1 MRKILLIAASLL
13 MAIGMMAAGK
23 NDGSTKANAIDFKWT
38 SGHTHEAGATL
49 WYRVGLSE
57 LKKEQDPTLSLYL
70 TNLSKGVAK
79 VTLNLRAE
87 LMGEKADKQYSYEIL
102 SGEHKIWQ
110 VRELSVPVLGNA
122 TLKNLMDLGLEEVYI
137 VLSSTE
143 QIKMTANAVETE
155 EIIDDACT
163 KAVPLDLT
171 KGATVPAGE
180 KWFYV
185 NLMNVK
191 NSENQ
196 LNFVVKNNGA
206 GEANVSFDLSL
217 DCPATYMIEN
227 DWKVASGSEATTAL
241 GRVFLDFMK
250 HDFVYLRLTNDQPIA
265 LSVEEVK
272 APVVENFDEN
282 AMSFLKLDV
291 QNNLPA
297 GAHVFEARLEDLIAK
312 SGYVTEYTIVN
323 NNDAPANL
331 KLEMAFSLPVK
342 GVIEENYVIDA
353 NSTVVLPV
361 NDNLFKALD
370 SEMAYI
376 RYTTDQ
382 DLQLT
387 VSQRKNTP
395 CVNSVPFDWTTGVK
409 QEAGTTQWYE
419 MDITSLVNN
428 KQHLQFTLKNLSKEL
443 SLVNLELALDCD
455 GEIIPVSLPVP
466 ANLNI
471 SQVIDY
477 QILARS
483 PRNRVYVG
491 VTTTNAAIELATSVK
506 NYIADDQAPC
516 QAAEEVVLGQEYV
529 HKPGTKWYKLSLDLL
544 KSKVKNSS
552 VYFANKNNQRAH
564 ITFGLVTDCM
574 YATGTTITVPVPA
587 GLELGA
593 TMPNVVGN
601 LLESLEQFANAYNK
615 VDAKDLY
622 LEVTTD
628 LPIHFGLDVENAT
641 TNPCLRSDLIPF
653 DWDKG
658 AKVEAGKA
666 AWYDMDLTVI
676 KKTGKHVNLKFT
688 NPTDST
694 VWATAVVSLDC
705 PAKVTVPVV
714 VPVPAN
720 LSIEHVVD
728 YSLFAAVNVEHVYV
742 GVSADGP
749 LELAASTIDATAST
763 VDCSDVKMVAS
774 GDTTLQAAGTT
785 KLYQLPL
792 SLLDQEGRVAK
803 LTFANQSK
811 ETAVI
816 KAGFTVDCKYGI
828 STYGTIKVPQD
839 INMSLNIPRRVI
851 AEARRLLAADITDI
865 YLQVT
870 TSQPIA
876 FIVDMQATDTRACDD
891 AEIFDWQAWEKDGI
905 QLKKDDNLWYKVDL
919 RYPLEKMKNGED
931 LTLAITNNDTVDVQV
946 DMTLSPSCPMLV
958 SYNKLIT
965 IPAKKTVSRDL
976 TYDEVIALINRYD
989 KYIYDVETDQF
1000 FAKYQTY
1007 VIFNKLSDLL
1017 GRYAKY
1023 VPFGQ
1028 IEALLAKYGHLLS
1041 ITGLYDL
1048 LTNYETYLSVE
1059 ELKEH
1064 LAAHLEYV
1072 SYEDLLNAIDA
1083 YGKYIPSAK
1092 AQQLLED
1099 YSEYIPTLGAYVL
1112 PLIQRCEKYITN
1124 ENLKKAIEHLKGYI
1138 PFEELKE
1145 LFNKIEQYLPTDAG
1159 CFVRINVTG
1168 DLQINQPENKTY
1180 DEQEV
1185 VEGYYC
1191 DGDEYTHPKINE
1203 TDVMQGKT
1211 VELWRDTIPTADP
1224 LKDIVKVH
1232 VYKIYTDPTA
1242 ITTVEDFKK
1251 IYVDVDSLTPGV
1263 VPSFD
1268 KQTILDYYKNPG
1280 EGVAKVTDVEWT
1292 TEKVACGAG
1301 EWPVKFTLI
1310 TQCKDE
1316 DGVDC
1321 SVTLPV
1327 KKTRTRTFDK
1337 TICEGGEGYTWKDED
1352 GNQLGDANPYKVADT
1367 YYHRKKFEGSECLEL
1382 DYTLNL
1388 TVLKQPELTEELF
1401 KQLYS
1406 AVDSLIPGTT
1416 PTFDGEK
1423 PTFDKSVI
1431 LKQYEND
1438 DPKKIA
1444 KVTGVK
1450 LDTKKIECG
1459 AETHTF
1465 KVILETET
1473 DCGELPTEITLPV
1486 KHTRTRTFDKTICEG
1501 GEGYTWTDEDGNQLG
1516 DANPYKVADTYYHRK
1531 KFEGSECLELDYTLN
1546 LTVLKQPELTE
1557 ELFKQLYSAV
1567 DSLIPGTTPTFDG
1580 EKPTFDKSVI
1590 LKQYENDDPKKIAKV
1605 TGVKLDTKK
1614 IECGAETH
1622 TFKVILETE
1631 TDCGELPTEITLPVK
1646 RTRVRVFNKEI
1657 KEGGS
1662 YTWTEGNGQTYKTA
1676 VTGVKYEKEFEGSE
1690 CLQFDYTLNLKV
1702 SYGGI
1707 KEVTV
1712 VDTVC
1717 VGTEYQGRL
1726 SKKTINQYTEW
1737 KDSLRIEVAGV
1748 PVDSIYKYQIHTYVT
1763 GIPTLEADEVIA
1775 ICGNAMDVKAAEA
1788 TIQAYIDA
1796 EPYFAPVVSLVWEVL
1811 EGNEWKT
1818 MSTAALDGNVK
1829 TVTARFT
1836 LNTEC
1841 KSMTS
1846 NEVTVN
1852 VETPTPE
1859 NDYEMANIPAYN
1871 KYGGRLLTLDVKRIE
1886 NDLGWDI
1893 ATKEI
1898 TWYRVVDVID
1908 NYADETAVLNDEVVG
1923 HNYYLANAD
1932 GSPLPAGTYY
1942 ARVTH
1947 NRVTEADCDGI
1958 VQTVEVLVTAAQV
1971 GMKLAPTMAKPQELI
1986 RLLNLN
1992 PAEDATV
1999 RVYSTTG
2006 EVMDTFEVKNATE
2019 ASFHAAQTAGYY
2031 IVEVQTEAG
2040 KVSLRYIV
2048 K

>member
-282 AMSFLKLDV
+282 AMSSLKLDV

-376 RYTTDQ
+376 RYTTDK
-382 DLQLT
+382 DLTLS
-387 VSQRKNTP
+387 VGQRKNTP

-428 KQHLQFTLKNLSKEL
+428 KQHLQFTLKNISKEL

-516 QAAEEVVLGQEYV
+516 QAAEEVVLGEEYT
-529 HKPGTKWYKLSLDLL
+529 HAPGTKWYKLSLDLL

-601 LLESLEQFANAYNK
+601 LLEALEQFANAYNK

-641 TNPCLRSDLIPF
+641 TNPCLRSDLITF

-749 LELAASTIDATAST
+749 LELTASTIDATAST

-774 GDTTLQAAGTT
+774 GDTTLQAAGAT

-803 LTFANQSK
+803 LTFANQGK

-816 KAGFTVDCKYGI
+816 KAGFTVDCQYGI
-828 STYGTIKVPQD
+828 ATYATIKVPQD

-851 AEARRLLAADITDI
+851 TEARRLLAADITDI

-876 FIVDMQATDTRACDD
+876 FIVDMQATDTRACDA
-891 AEIFDWQAWEKDGI
+891 AELFDWQAWEKDGI
-905 QLKKDDNLWYKVDL
+905 QLQANKDLWYKVDL
-919 RYPLEKMKNGED
+919 RYPLEKLKNGEN
-931 LTLAITNNDTVDVQV
+931 LTLSIANNDTVDVKV
-946 DMTLSPSCPMLV
+946 DVSVSPSCPMLV

-965 IPAKKTVSRDL
+965 IPAKKSVSRDL

-989 KYIYDVETDQF
+989 KFIYDVESDQF

-1007 VIFNKLSDLL
+1007 VVFNKLSDLL

-1028 IEALLAKYGHLLS
+1028 IEALLAKYGEFLS
-1041 ITGLYDL
+1041 ITGIYEL

-1064 LAAHLEYV
+1064 LAAQLQYV

-1191 DGDEYTHPKINE
+1191 DGDEYTHPKTNE

-1211 VELWRDTIPTADP
+1211 VELWRDTVPTADP

-1242 ITTVEDFKK
+1242 ITTVKDFKK

-1268 KQTILDYYKNPG
+1268 TQTILGYYAKP
-1280 EGVAKVTDVEWT
+1280 EVTSKGVAKVVDVKWP
-1292 TEKVACGAG
+1292 TEKVDCGAK
-1301 EWPVKFTLI
+1301 EWTVNFTLV
-1310 TQCKDE
+1310 TQCEDE
-1316 DGVDC
+1316 DGVKC

-1327 KKTRTRTFDK
+1327 KQTRKRTFPAF
-1337 TICEGGEGYTWKDED
+1337 ICEGGEGYTWKDED
-1352 GNQLGDANPYKVADT
+1352 GNQLGDENPYKATGT
-1367 YYHRKKFEGSECLEL
+1367 YYHRVKFKDSECYEL

-1388 TVLKQPELTEELF
+1388 TVLKKPAELTQAIFES
-1401 KQLYS
+1401 LYS
-1406 AVDSLIPGTT
+1406 TVVKDSLIPGTT
-1416 PTFDGEK
+1416 PE
-1423 PTFDKSVI
+1423 FDKKAI
-1431 LKQYEND
+1431 LDYYAKPEVTGEGV
-1438 DPKKIA
+1438 A
-1444 KVTGVK
+1444 KVTDVEW
-1450 LDTKKIECG
+1450 DIQKIECG
-1459 AETHTF
+1459 DETHSF
-1465 KVILETET
+1465 KVILKTETEQCK
-1473 DCGELPTEITLPV
+1473 DLPVDIKLPV
-1486 KHTRTRTFDKTICEG
+1486 KHTRK
-1501 GEGYTWTDEDGNQLG
+1501 
-1516 DANPYKVADTYYHRK
+1516 
-1531 KFEGSECLELDYTLN
+1531 
-1546 LTVLKQPELTE
+1546 
-1557 ELFKQLYSAV
+1557 
-1567 DSLIPGTTPTFDG
+1567 
-1580 EKPTFDKSVI
+1580 
-1590 LKQYENDDPKKIAKV
+1590 
-1605 TGVKLDTKK
+1605 
-1614 IECGAETH
+1614 
-1622 TFKVILETE
+1622 
-1631 TDCGELPTEITLPVK
+1631 
-1646 RTRVRVFNKEI
+1646 RVFNKEI
-1657 KEGGS
+1657 KEGDS
-1662 YTWTEGNGQTYKTA
+1662 YIWTEGNGQTYKTA
-1676 VTGVKYEKEFEGSE
+1676 VTGVKYEKKFEGSE
-1690 CLQFDYTLNLKV
+1690 CLELDYTLNLKV

-1737 KDSLRIEVAGV
+1737 KDSLRVEVAGV

-1841 KSMTS
+1841 KSLTS
-1846 NEVTVN
+1846 NEVTVD

>member
-70 TNLSKGVAK
+70 TNLSKDVAK

-137 VLSSTE
+137 VLASTE

-241 GRVFLDFMK
+241 GRVFLDFMR

-282 AMSFLKLDV
+282 AMRFLELDA
-291 QNNLPA
+291 QHNLPA
-297 GAHVFEARLEDLIAK
+297 GAHVFEAYLEDLIAK

-376 RYTTDQ
+376 RYTTDK
-382 DLQLT
+382 DLTLS

-409 QEAGTTQWYE
+409 QEAGKTQWYE
-419 MDITSLVNN
+419 MDITSLIKN
-428 KQHLQFTLKNLSKEL
+428 KQHLRLTLKNHSSSV
-443 SLVNLELALDCD
+443 SLVNLEIAMDCD
-455 GEIIPVSLPVP
+455 GEIVPVSLPIP
-466 ANLNI
+466 GDLNI
-471 SQVIDY
+471 TQVIDY
-477 QILARS
+477 QILSRS

-491 VTTTNAAIELATSVK
+491 VTTTNAAIELAASVK

-516 QAAEEVVLGQEYV
+516 QAAEEVVLGEEYT
-529 HKPGTKWYKLSLDLL
+529 HAPGTKWYKLSLDLL

-564 ITFGLVTDCM
+564 VTFGLVTDCM
-574 YATGTTITVPVPA
+574 YSTGTTITVPVPA
-587 GLELGA
+587 GLEVGA

-601 LLESLEQFANAYNK
+601 LLEALEQFANAYNK
-615 VDAKDLY
+615 VDATDLF

-628 LPIHFGLDVENAT
+628 LPIQFGLDVENTT
-641 TNPCLRSDLIPF
+641 TNPCLRSDLVTF

-658 AKVEAGKA
+658 ATVQAGKA
-666 AWYDMDLTVI
+666 VWYDMDLTTI
-676 KKTGKHVNLKFT
+676 KETGKHVKLTFT
-688 NPTDST
+688 NHADSL

-720 LSIEHVVD
+720 LSVEHVVD
-728 YSLFAAVNVEHVYV
+728 YSFFAAVNVDHIYV

-774 GDTTLQAAGTT
+774 GDTTLQAAGAT

-803 LTFANQSK
+803 LTFANQGK

-816 KAGFTVDCKYGI
+816 KAGFTVDCQYGI
-828 STYGTIKVPQD
+828 ATYATIKVPQD

-851 AEARRLLAADITDI
+851 AEARRLLDEDITDI
-865 YLQVT
+865 YLQIT
-870 TSQPIA
+870 SSQPIA
-876 FIVDMQATDTRACDD
+876 FIVDMQATDTRACDA
-891 AEIFDWQAWEKDGI
+891 AELFDWQAWEKDGI
-905 QLKKDDNLWYKVDL
+905 QLQANKDLWYKVDL
-919 RYPLEKMKNGED
+919 RYPLEKLKNGES
-931 LTLAITNNDTVDVQV
+931 LTLSIANNDTVDVKV
-946 DMTLSPSCPMLV
+946 DVSVSPSCPMLV

-965 IPAKKTVSRDL
+965 IPAKKSVSRDL

-989 KYIYDVETDQF
+989 KFIYDVESDQF

-1007 VIFNKLSDLL
+1007 VVFNKLSDLL

-1028 IEALLAKYGHLLS
+1028 IEALLAKYGEFLS
-1041 ITGLYDL
+1041 ITGIYEL

-1064 LAAHLEYV
+1064 LAAQLQYV

-1092 AQQLLED
+1092 AQELLE
-1099 YSEYIPTLGAYVL
+1099 EYGDNIPALGAQALVI
-1112 PLIQRCEKYITN
+1112 IQRCEKYITN
-1124 ENLKKAIEHLKGYI
+1124 ENLKKVVEYLKGFV

-1159 CFVRINVTG
+1159 CFVRVKTTSDLNVR
-1168 DLQINQPENKTY
+1168 PEDKKDY
-1180 DEQEV
+1180 IPEEV
-1185 VEGYYC
+1185 VEGYLC
-1191 DGDEYTHPKINE
+1191 DGDEYTHPKTGK
-1203 TDVMQGKT
+1203 TDVMQGQT
-1211 VELWRDTIPTADP
+1211 VVLWRDTVPTADP
-1224 LKDIVKVH
+1224 LKDKVIEH

-1251 IYVDVDSLTPGV
+1251 IYVNVDSLTPGV

-1268 KQTILDYYKNPG
+1268 KQTILDYYAKPEVTG
-1280 EGVAKVTDVEWT
+1280 EGVAKVVDVKWT
-1292 TEKVACGAG
+1292 TEKVACGAE

-1352 GNQLGDANPYKVADT
+1352 GNQLGDANPYKATGT
-1367 YYHRKKFEGSECLEL
+1367 YDHQVEFKDSECLEL
-1382 DYTLNL
+1382 DYTLKL
-1388 TVLKQPELTEELF
+1388 TVLKQPVELTTELF
-1401 KQLYS
+1401 KKLYPT
-1406 AVDSLIPGTT
+1406 VDSLTPGTT
-1416 PTFDGEK
+1416 PE
-1423 PTFDKSVI
+1423 FDKQAILDYYANPGDGVAKVTDVAWDIKKIDCGAKTHAFMVI
-1431 LKQYEND
+1431 LK
-1438 DPKKIA
+1438 
-1444 KVTGVK
+1444 T
-1450 LDTKKIECG
+1450 
-1459 AETHTF
+1459 
-1465 KVILETET
+1465 ETEQ
-1473 DCGELPTEITLPV
+1473 CKELPFDITLPV
-1486 KHTRTRTFDKTICEG
+1486 KQTRKREFPVTICEG
-1501 GEGYTWTDEDGNQLG
+1501 GEGYTWKDEDGNQLG
-1516 DANPYKVADTYYHRK
+1516 DANPYKATGTYDHQVEFK
-1531 KFEGSECLELDYTLN
+1531 DSECLELDYTLK
-1546 LTVLKQPELTE
+1546 LTVLKQPVELTT
-1557 ELFKQLYSAV
+1557 ELFKKLYPTV
-1567 DSLIPGTTPTFDG
+1567 DSLTPGTTP
-1580 EKPTFDKSVI
+1580 EFDKQAI
-1590 LKQYENDDPKKIAKV
+1590 LDYYANPGDGVAKV
-1605 TGVKLDTKK
+1605 TDVAWDIKK
-1614 IECGAETH
+1614 IDCGVQTH
-1622 TFKVILETE
+1622 TFKVILKTETE
-1631 TDCGELPTEITLPVK
+1631 QCKELPFDITLPVK
-1646 RTRVRVFNKEI
+1646 QTRVRVFNEQI
-1657 KEGGS
+1657 KQGDS

-1676 VTGVKYEKEFEGSE
+1676 VTGVKYEKKFEGSE

-1796 EPYFAPVVSLVWEVL
+1796 DPFFAPVESLVWEVL
-1811 EGNEWKT
+1811 EDNTWKT

-1836 LNTEC
+1836 LNTIC

-1846 NEVTVN
+1846 NAVTVE

-1871 KYGGRLLTLDVKRIE
+1871 NYGGRLLTLDIKRIE
-1886 NDLGWDI
+1886 NDLGWNIDI
-1893 ATKEI
+1893 ADI
-1898 TWYRVVDVID
+1898 TWYRVVDAID
-1908 NYADETAVLNDEVVG
+1908 DYADETSVKNDEVVG
-1923 HNYYLANAD
+1923 HNYYLEKSD

-1942 ARVTH
+1942 ARVNH

-1958 VQTVEVLVTAAQV
+1958 VQTVEVLVSGAEV
-1971 GMKLAPTMAKPQELI
+1971 GMKLAPTMAKPHEII
-1986 RLLNLN
+1986 RLLNMN
-1992 PAEDATV
+1992 PAEDAKVT
-1999 RVYSTTG
+1999 VYSTTG
-2006 EVMDTFEVKNATE
+2006 EVMDTFEVKNVTE
-2019 ASFHAAQTAGYY
+2019 TSFHAAQTAGYY

>member
-70 TNLSKGVAK
+70 TNLSKGVAD
-79 VTLNLRAE
+79 VSLNLRAE
-87 LMGEKADKQYSYEIL
+87 LMGEQADKKYSYEIL
-102 SGEHKIWQ
+102 PSEHKIWQ

-137 VLSSTE
+137 VLSSSE
-143 QIKMTANAVETE
+143 QIKMTAKAIATE

-282 AMSFLKLDV
+282 AMRFLELDA
-291 QNNLPA
+291 QHNLPA
-297 GAHVFEARLEDLIAK
+297 GAHVFEAYLEDLIAK

-376 RYTTDQ
+376 RYTTDK
-382 DLQLT
+382 DLTLS

-409 QEAGTTQWYE
+409 QEAGKTQWYE
-419 MDITSLVNN
+419 MDITSLIKN
-428 KQHLQFTLKNLSKEL
+428 KQHLRLTLKNHSSSV
-443 SLVNLELALDCD
+443 SLVNLEIAMDCD
-455 GEIIPVSLPVP
+455 GEIVPVSLPIP
-466 ANLNI
+466 GDLNI
-471 SQVIDY
+471 TQVIDY
-477 QILARS
+477 QILSRS

-491 VTTTNAAIELATSVK
+491 VTTTNAAIELAASVK
-506 NYIADDQAPC
+506 NYIAADQAPC
-516 QAAEEVVLGQEYV
+516 QAAEEVVLGEEYT
-529 HKPGTKWYKLSLDLL
+529 HAPGTKWYKLSLDLL

-564 ITFGLVTDCM
+564 VTFGLVTDCM
-574 YATGTTITVPVPA
+574 YSTGTTITVPVPA
-587 GLELGA
+587 GLEVGA

-601 LLESLEQFANAYNK
+601 LLEALEQFANAYNK
-615 VDAKDLY
+615 VDAADLF

-628 LPIHFGLDVENAT
+628 LPIQFGLDVENTT
-641 TNPCLRSDLIPF
+641 TNPCLRSDLVTF

-658 AKVEAGKA
+658 ATVQAGKA
-666 AWYDMDLTVI
+666 VWYDMDLTTI
-676 KKTGKHVNLKFT
+676 KETGKHVKLTFT
-688 NPTDST
+688 NHADSL

-720 LSIEHVVD
+720 LSVEHLVD
-728 YSLFAAVNVEHVYV
+728 YSFFAAVNVDHIYV

-774 GDTTLQAAGTT
+774 GDTTLQAAGAT

-803 LTFANQSK
+803 LTFANQGK

-816 KAGFTVDCKYGI
+816 KAGFTVDCQYGI
-828 STYGTIKVPQD
+828 ATYATIKVPQD

-851 AEARRLLAADITDI
+851 AEARRLLDEDITDI
-865 YLQVT
+865 YLQIT
-870 TSQPIA
+870 SSQPIA
-876 FIVDMQATDTRACDD
+876 FIVDMQATDTRACDV
-891 AEIFDWQAWEKDGI
+891 AELFDWQAWEKEGI
-905 QLKKDDNLWYKVDL
+905 QLQANKDLWYKVDL
-919 RYPLEKMKNGED
+919 RYPLEKLKNGED
-931 LTLAITNNDTVDVQV
+931 LTLSIANNDTVDVKV
-946 DMTLSPSCPMLV
+946 DVSVSPSCPMLV

-965 IPAKKTVSRDL
+965 IPAKKSVSRDL

-989 KYIYDVETDQF
+989 KFIYDVESDQF

-1007 VIFNKLSDLL
+1007 VVFNKLSDLL

-1028 IEALLAKYGHLLS
+1028 IEALLAKYGEFLS
-1041 ITGLYDL
+1041 ITGIYEL

-1064 LAAHLEYV
+1064 LAAQLQYV

-1092 AQQLLED
+1092 AQELLE
-1099 YSEYIPTLGAYVL
+1099 EYGDNIPALGAQALVI
-1112 PLIQRCEKYITN
+1112 IQRCEKYITN
-1124 ENLKKAIEHLKGYI
+1124 ENLKKVVEYLKGFV

-1159 CFVRINVTG
+1159 CFVRVKTTSDLNVR
-1168 DLQINQPENKTY
+1168 PEDKKDY
-1180 DEQEV
+1180 IPEEK
-1185 VEGYYC
+1185 VEGYLC
-1191 DGDEYTHPKINE
+1191 DGDEYTNPKTGK
-1203 TDVMQGKT
+1203 TDVMQGQT
-1211 VELWRDTIPTADP
+1211 VVLWRDTVPTADP
-1224 LKDIVKVH
+1224 LKDKVIEH

-1251 IYVDVDSLTPGV
+1251 IYVNVDSLTPGV

-1268 KQTILDYYKNPG
+1268 KQKILDYYKNPG
-1280 EGVAKVTDVEWT
+1280 EGVAKVVDVEWT
-1292 TEKVACGAG
+1292 TEKVACGAE
-1301 EWPVKFTLI
+1301 EWSVKFTLI

-1327 KKTRTRTFDK
+1327 KKTRKREFTA

-1352 GNQLGDANPYKVADT
+1352 GNQLGDANPYKATGT
-1367 YYHRKKFEGSECLEL
+1367 YDHQVEFKDSECLEL
-1382 DYTLNL
+1382 DYTLKL
-1388 TVLKQPELTEELF
+1388 TVLKQPVELTTELF
-1401 KQLYS
+1401 KKLYPT
-1406 AVDSLIPGTT
+1406 VDSLTPGTT
-1416 PTFDGEK
+1416 PV
-1423 PTFDKSVI
+1423 FDKKAILDYYAKPEVTGDGVAKVTDVDWDIKKIDCGAKTHTFMVI
-1431 LKQYEND
+1431 LK
-1438 DPKKIA
+1438 
-1444 KVTGVK
+1444 T
-1450 LDTKKIECG
+1450 
-1459 AETHTF
+1459 
-1465 KVILETET
+1465 ETEQ
-1473 DCGELPTEITLPV
+1473 CKELPFEITLPV
-1486 KHTRTRTFDKTICEG
+1486 M
-1501 GEGYTWTDEDGNQLG
+1501 Q
-1516 DANPYKVADTYYHRK
+1516 
-1531 KFEGSECLELDYTLN
+1531 
-1546 LTVLKQPELTE
+1546 
-1557 ELFKQLYSAV
+1557 
-1567 DSLIPGTTPTFDG
+1567 
-1580 EKPTFDKSVI
+1580 
-1590 LKQYENDDPKKIAKV
+1590 
-1605 TGVKLDTKK
+1605 
-1614 IECGAETH
+1614 
-1622 TFKVILETE
+1622 
-1631 TDCGELPTEITLPVK
+1631 
-1646 RTRVRVFNKEI
+1646 TRVRVFNEQI
-1657 KEGGS
+1657 KQGDS

-1676 VTGVKYEKEFEGSE
+1676 VTGVKYEKNFEGSE

-1726 SKKTINQYTEW
+1726 TKKTINQYTEW

-1775 ICGNAMDVKAAEA
+1775 ICGNAMDVTAAEA
-1788 TIQAYIDA
+1788 TIKAYVDA
-1796 EPYFAPVVSLVWEVL
+1796 DPFFAPVESLVWEVL
-1811 EGNEWKT
+1811 EDNTWKT

-1836 LNTEC
+1836 LNTIC

-1846 NEVTVN
+1846 NAVTVE

-1871 KYGGRLLTLDVKRIE
+1871 KYGGRLLTLDIKRIE
-1886 NDLGWDI
+1886 NDLGWNIDI
-1893 ATKEI
+1893 ADI

-1908 NYADETAVLNDEVVG
+1908 DYADETSVKNDEVVG
-1923 HNYYLANAD
+1923 HSYYLSKED

-1942 ARVTH
+1942 ARVNH

-1958 VQTVEVLVTAAQV
+1958 VQTVEVLVSGAEV
-1971 GMKLAPTMAKPQELI
+1971 GMKLAPTMAKPQEVI

>member
-13 MAIGMMAAGK
+13 MTLNMMALGK
-23 NDGSTKANAIDFKWT
+23 GDGSAKANAIDFNWT

-70 TNLSKGVAK
+70 TNLSKGVAD
-79 VTLNLRAE
+79 VSLNLRAE
-87 LMGEKADKQYSYEIL
+87 LMGEQADKKYSYEIL
-102 SGEHKIWQ
+102 PSEHKIWQ

-122 TLKNLMDLGLEEVYI
+122 TLKNLMDLGLKEVYI
-137 VLSSTE
+137 VLASTE

-282 AMSFLKLDV
+282 AMRFLELDA
-291 QNNLPA
+291 QHNLPA
-297 GAHVFEARLEDLIAK
+297 GAHVFEAYLEDLIAK

-370 SEMAYI
+370 SEIAYI
-376 RYTTDQ
+376 RYTTDK
-382 DLQLT
+382 DLTLS

-409 QEAGTTQWYE
+409 QEAGKTQWYE

-516 QAAEEVVLGQEYV
+516 QAAVEVELGKEYE
-529 HKPGTKWYKLSLDLL
+529 HTPGTQWYKLSLDLL

-564 ITFGLVTDCM
+564 VTFGLVTDCM

-601 LLESLEQFANAYNK
+601 LLEALEQFANAYNK

-628 LPIHFGLDVENAT
+628 LPIHFGLDVENAA
-641 TNPCLRSDLIPF
+641 TNPCLRSDLITF

-749 LELAASTIDATAST
+749 LELTASTIDATAST
-763 VDCSDVKMVAS
+763 VDCSNVIAVVS
-774 GDTTLQAAGTT
+774 GDTIQQAASTT
-785 KLYQLPL
+785 QLYQVPL

-811 ETAVI
+811 QTAVI
-816 KAGFTVDCKYGI
+816 KAGFTVDCNYGI

-851 AEARRLLAADITDI
+851 KEARRLLAADITDI

-870 TSQPIA
+870 SSQPIA
-876 FIVDMQATDTRACDD
+876 FIVDMQATDTRICEE
-891 AEIFDWQAWEKDGI
+891 AEVFDWQAWEKNGV
-905 QLKKDDNLWYKVDL
+905 QLTANDDLWYKVDF
-919 RYPLEKMKNGED
+919 RYLLDNLKNGED
-931 LTLAITNNDTVDVQV
+931 LAVTVTNNDTVDVNV
-946 DMTLSPSCPMLV
+946 DVTLSPSCPMLV

-965 IPAKKTVSRDL
+965 IPAKKSVTRDL

-989 KYIYDVETDQF
+989 KFVYDAEKDQF
-1000 FAKYQTY
+1000 FTKYYTY
-1007 VIFNKLSDLL
+1007 AIFNKLTDLL
-1017 GRYAKY
+1017 GRYAKF

-1028 IEALLAKYGHLLS
+1028 IEKLLATYGDFLT
-1041 ITGLYDL
+1041 ITGLHEL

-1059 ELKEH
+1059 ELKGLLAPHKEH
-1064 LAAHLEYV
+1064 V
-1072 SYEDLLNAIDA
+1072 SYQDLIDAIDA

-1092 AQQLLED
+1092 AQELLEKYGD
-1099 YSEYIPTLGAYVL
+1099 NIPTLGVYVL
-1112 PLIQRCEKYITN
+1112 PMIQKCEKYITN
-1124 ENLKKAIEHLKGYI
+1124 ENLKKAIEHLKGYV
-1138 PFEELKE
+1138 PFEEMKE

-1159 CFVRINVTG
+1159 CFVRVKVSGDLGIDPVIPEYVLVQDTVNFYTCAGSDYTNELTEEPVFVDGMPIVLKQDTIHVNEYLDTIRTYVVNPILAMPIIRDKVLYDIDLLTVDTLATIPGATPTFAIGQTPDVTG
-1168 DLQINQPENKTY
+1168 TIEAIVEYFNNNARPNEAKLIHAESEWDATTMT
-1180 DEQEV
+1180 EV
-1185 VEGYYC
+1185 VTC
-1191 DGDEYTHPKINE
+1191 ATTEYRMTLAIEDSCENYAEFELVFPITPIAPTYHDVQYETKCVTYTWDVNGETYTESKVVEYPVYDQTTGCL
-1203 TDVMQGKT
+1203 TDV
-1211 VELWRDTIPTADP
+1211 
-1224 LKDIVKVH
+1224 
-1232 VYKIYTDPTA
+1232 
-1242 ITTVEDFKK
+1242 
-1251 IYVDVDSLTPGV
+1251 
-1263 VPSFD
+1263 
-1268 KQTILDYYKNPG
+1268 
-1280 EGVAKVTDVEWT
+1280 
-1292 TEKVACGAG
+1292 
-1301 EWPVKFTLI
+1301 
-1310 TQCKDE
+1310 
-1316 DGVDC
+1316 
-1321 SVTLPV
+1321 
-1327 KKTRTRTFDK
+1327 
-1337 TICEGGEGYTWKDED
+1337 
-1352 GNQLGDANPYKVADT
+1352 
-1367 YYHRKKFEGSECLEL
+1367 
-1382 DYTLNL
+1382 YTLNL
-1388 TVLKQPELTEELF
+1388 TINQAT
-1401 KQLYS
+1401 
-1406 AVDSLIPGTT
+1406 
-1416 PTFDGEK
+1416 
-1423 PTFDKSVI
+1423 
-1431 LKQYEND
+1431 
-1438 DPKKIA
+1438 
-1444 KVTGVK
+1444 TGV
-1450 LDTKKIECG
+1450 LDTTLCVGADFTGLVWKDSTYLTSGTYTYRSENAAGCEHIDTLKLTINKITTSLLDTTLCVG
-1459 AETHTF
+1459 ADFAGLVWKDSTYLTSGTYTYRSENAA
-1465 KVILETET
+1465 
-1473 DCGELPTEITLPV
+1473 G
-1486 KHTRTRTFDKTICEG
+1486 CEHI
-1501 GEGYTWTDEDGNQLG
+1501 D
-1516 DANPYKVADTYYHRK
+1516 
-1531 KFEGSECLELDYTLN
+1531 TLN
-1546 LTVLKQPELTE
+1546 LTIYNTSLPTVTE
-1557 ELFKQLYSAV
+1557 DNLLAVCGEAVNVEAANSIINAHIAAADYAPNASVDWFQLDGATWNTLSTTAIDGTLEEITVKYAV
-1567 DSLIPGTTPTFDG
+1567 T
-1580 EKPTFDKSVI
+1580 
-1590 LKQYENDDPKKIAKV
+1590 
-1605 TGVKLDTKK
+1605 
-1614 IECGAETH
+1614 
-1622 TFKVILETE
+1622 
-1631 TDCGELPTEITLPVK
+1631 TDCGVEESDT
-1646 RTRVRVFNKEI
+1646 
-1657 KEGGS
+1657 
-1662 YTWTEGNGQTYKTA
+1662 
-1676 VTGVKYEKEFEGSE
+1676 
-1690 CLQFDYTLNLKV
+1690 YTL
-1702 SYGGI
+1702 
-1707 KEVTV
+1707 T
-1712 VDTVC
+1712 
-1717 VGTEYQGRL
+1717 
-1726 SKKTINQYTEW
+1726 
-1737 KDSLRIEVAGV
+1737 
-1748 PVDSIYKYQIHTYVT
+1748 
-1763 GIPTLEADEVIA
+1763 
-1775 ICGNAMDVKAAEA
+1775 
-1788 TIQAYIDA
+1788 
-1796 EPYFAPVVSLVWEVL
+1796 
-1811 EGNEWKT
+1811 
-1818 MSTAALDGNVK
+1818 
-1829 TVTARFT
+1829 
-1836 LNTEC
+1836 
-1841 KSMTS
+1841 
-1846 NEVTVN
+1846 
-1852 VETPTPE
+1852 VETPTSE
-1859 NDYEMANIPAYN
+1859 NNPTYDNIPLVA
-1871 KYGGRLLTLDVKRIE
+1871 KYGGRILLV
-1886 NDLGWDI
+1886 DLVYIANNFGWDV
-1893 ATKEI
+1893 AVEDVE
-1898 TWYRVVDVID
+1898 WYQVAGDVDDLKDDIYLHD
-1908 NYADETAVLNDEVVG
+1908 GYA
-1923 HNYYLANAD
+1923 HNEKD
-1932 GSPLPAGTYY
+1932 GSLIQAGQYY
-1942 ARVTH
+1942 ALIAHEAVDA
-1947 NRVTEADCDGI
+1947 ADCDGELKTTI
-1958 VQTVEVLVTAAQV
+1958 ESLTAAQS
-1971 GMKLAPTMAKPQELI
+1971 APQLLPNMARPNETM
-1986 RLLNLN
+1986 RLVNL
-1992 PAEDATV
+1992 DATTISTV
-1999 RVYSTTG
+1999 KVVSTTG
-2006 EVMDTFEVKNATE
+2006 ELLNTIQVNYESEILLN
-2019 ASFHAAQTAGYY
+2019 AAQQPGFY
-2031 IVEVQTEAG
+2031 IVEVSNANG
-2040 KVSLRYIV
+2040 KSSLRYIV

>member
-13 MAIGMMAAGK
+13 MTISMMAIGK

-49 WYRVGLSE
+49 YYRVGLSE

-70 TNLSKGVAK
+70 TNLSEGVAK

-110 VRELSVPVLGNA
+110 VRELSVPVLGSA
-122 TLKNLMDLGLEEVYI
+122 TLKNLMDLGLDAVYI
-137 VLSSTE
+137 ELSSTE

-282 AMSFLKLDV
+282 AMRFLELDV
-291 QNNLPA
+291 QHNLT
-297 GAHVFEARLEDLIAK
+297 GAHVFEAYLEDLIAK

-361 NDNLFKALD
+361 NDNLFKALN

-376 RYTTDQ
+376 RYTTDK
-382 DLQLT
+382 DLTLS

-395 CVNSVPFDWTTGVK
+395 CVNSIPFDWTTGVK
-409 QEAGTTQWYE
+409 QEAGKTQWYE

-516 QAAEEVVLGQEYV
+516 QAAVEVELGKEYE
-529 HKPGTKWYKLSLDLL
+529 HTPGTQWYKLSLDLL

-601 LLESLEQFANAYNK
+601 LLEALEQFANAYNK

-628 LPIHFGLDVENAT
+628 LPIHFGLDVENAA

-749 LELAASTIDATAST
+749 LELTASTIDATAST
-763 VDCSDVKMVAS
+763 VDCSNVIAVES
-774 GDTTLQAAGTT
+774 GDTIQQAASTT
-785 KLYQLPL
+785 QLYQVPL

-811 ETAVI
+811 QTAVI

-851 AEARRLLAADITDI
+851 KEARRLLAADITDI

-870 TSQPIA
+870 SSQPIA
-876 FIVDMQATDTRACDD
+876 FIVDMQATDTRICEE
-891 AEIFDWQAWEKDGI
+891 AEVFDWQAWEKNGV
-905 QLKKDDNLWYKVDL
+905 QLTANDDLWYKVDF
-919 RYPLEKMKNGED
+919 RYLLDNLKNGED
-931 LTLAITNNDTVDVQV
+931 LAVTVTNNDTVDVNV
-946 DMTLSPSCPMLV
+946 DVTLSPSCPMLV

-965 IPAKKTVSRDL
+965 IPAKKSVTRDL

-989 KYIYDVETDQF
+989 KFVYDAEKDQF
-1000 FAKYQTY
+1000 FTKYYTY
-1007 VIFNKLSDLL
+1007 AIFNKLTDLL
-1017 GRYAKY
+1017 GRYAKF

-1028 IEALLAKYGHLLS
+1028 IEILLERYGEFLT
-1041 ITGLYDL
+1041 ITGLHEL

-1059 ELKEH
+1059 ELKGLLAPHKEH
-1064 LAAHLEYV
+1064 V
-1072 SYEDLLNAIDA
+1072 SYQDLIDAIDA

-1092 AQQLLED
+1092 AQELLEKYGD
-1099 YSEYIPTLGAYVL
+1099 NIPTLGAYVL
-1112 PLIQRCEKYITN
+1112 PMIQKCEKYITN
-1124 ENLKKAIEHLKGYI
+1124 ENLKKAIEHLKGYV
-1138 PFEELKE
+1138 PFEEMKE

-1159 CFVRINVTG
+1159 CFVRVKVSG
-1168 DLQINQPENKTY
+1168 DLGFDPVIPEYVLVNDTVNFY
-1180 DEQEV
+1180 T
-1185 VEGYYC
+1185 C
-1191 DGDEYTHPKINE
+1191 DGDWYTNEYTDE
-1203 TDVMQGKT
+1203 TVFVDGEVIVLT
-1211 VELWRDTIPTADP
+1211 VQDTIHVSEYLDTIRTYVVNPILAFDGDTATLAAIPGATPTFTIGQTPDVTGTIDAIANYIKTDLP
-1224 LKDIVKVH
+1224 NVSNMIEGTAEWYFYDTINDNTVALDYAPVVTCSDV
-1232 VYKIYTDPTA
+1232 VYPMML
-1242 ITTVEDFKK
+1242 VFEDSCENLVSDTLYF
-1251 IYVDVDSLTPGV
+1251 SLTPFEPTYHDVQNVTKCGSYTWANGNGETYNESKV
-1263 VPSFD
+1263 VEHEVYD
-1268 KQTILDYYKNPG
+1268 QTTGCL
-1280 EGVAKVTDVEWT
+1280 TDV
-1292 TEKVACGAG
+1292 
-1301 EWPVKFTLI
+1301 
-1310 TQCKDE
+1310 
-1316 DGVDC
+1316 
-1321 SVTLPV
+1321 
-1327 KKTRTRTFDK
+1327 
-1337 TICEGGEGYTWKDED
+1337 
-1352 GNQLGDANPYKVADT
+1352 
-1367 YYHRKKFEGSECLEL
+1367 
-1382 DYTLNL
+1382 YTLNL
-1388 TVLKQPELTEELF
+1388 T
-1401 KQLYS
+1401 
-1406 AVDSLIPGTT
+1406 IN
-1416 PTFDGEK
+1416 K
-1423 PTFDKSVI
+1423 PTTS
-1431 LKQYEND
+1431 L
-1438 DPKKIA
+1438 
-1444 KVTGVK
+1444 
-1450 LDTKKIECG
+1450 LDTTLCVG
-1459 AETHTF
+1459 ADFTGFVWNDSTY
-1465 KVILETET
+1465 LTSGT
-1473 DCGELPTEITLPV
+1473 
-1486 KHTRTRTFDKTICEG
+1486 
-1501 GEGYTWTDEDGNQLG
+1501 
-1516 DANPYKVADTYYHRK
+1516 DTYRSENAAGCDSIATLK
-1531 KFEGSECLELDYTLN
+1531 LTINKITTSLLDTTLCVGADFAGFEWNGQTYTESDTVTYTTTNAAGCDSIVTLN
-1546 LTVLKQPELTE
+1546 LTIYNTSLPEVT
-1557 ELFKQLYSAV
+1557 
-1567 DSLIPGTTPTFDG
+1567 
-1580 EKPTFDKSVI
+1580 
-1590 LKQYENDDPKKIAKV
+1590 ENDLLAVCGEAVNVEAANSIINAHIAAADYAPNASVDWFQLNGTEWGELRTTAIDGTLEEITVKYAV
-1605 TGVKLDTKK
+1605 T
-1614 IECGAETH
+1614 
-1622 TFKVILETE
+1622 
-1631 TDCGELPTEITLPVK
+1631 TDCGVEESDT
-1646 RTRVRVFNKEI
+1646 
-1657 KEGGS
+1657 
-1662 YTWTEGNGQTYKTA
+1662 
-1676 VTGVKYEKEFEGSE
+1676 
-1690 CLQFDYTLNLKV
+1690 YTL
-1702 SYGGI
+1702 
-1707 KEVTV
+1707 TV
-1712 VDTVC
+1712 EPPTS
-1717 VGTEYQGRL
+1717 E
-1726 SKKTINQYTEW
+1726 NN
-1737 KDSLRIEVAGV
+1737 
-1748 PVDSIYKYQIHTYVT
+1748 PTY
-1763 GIPTLEADEVIA
+1763 D
-1775 ICGNAMDVKAAEA
+1775 
-1788 TIQAYIDA
+1788 
-1796 EPYFAPVVSLVWEVL
+1796 
-1811 EGNEWKT
+1811 
-1818 MSTAALDGNVK
+1818 
-1829 TVTARFT
+1829 
-1836 LNTEC
+1836 
-1841 KSMTS
+1841 
-1846 NEVTVN
+1846 
-1852 VETPTPE
+1852 
-1859 NDYEMANIPAYN
+1859 NIPLVA
-1871 KYGGRLLTLDVKRIE
+1871 KYGGRILLV
-1886 NDLGWDI
+1886 DLVYIYNNFGWDDV
-1893 ATKEI
+1893 AEEDVE
-1898 TWYRVVDVID
+1898 WYQVAGDVDNLADDIYLHD
-1908 NYADETAVLNDEVVG
+1908 GYA
-1923 HNYYLANAD
+1923 HNEED
-1932 GSPLPAGTYY
+1932 GSLIQAGQYY
-1942 ARVTH
+1942 ARIAHAAVDA
-1947 NRVTEADCDGI
+1947 ADCAGELKTTI
-1958 VQTVEVLVTAAQV
+1958 ESLTAAQS
-1971 GMKLAPTMAKPQELI
+1971 APQLLPNMARPNETM
-1986 RLLNLN
+1986 RLVNL
-1992 PAEDATV
+1992 DATTISTV
-1999 RVYSTTG
+1999 KVVSTTG
-2006 EVMDTFEVKNATE
+2006 ELLNTIQVNYESEILLN
-2019 ASFHAAQTAGYY
+2019 AAQQPGFY
-2031 IVEVQTEAG
+2031 IVEVSNANG
-2040 KVSLRYIV
+2040 KSSLRYIV

>member
-70 TNLSKGVAK
+70 TNLSKGVAD
-79 VTLNLRAE
+79 VSLNLRAE
-87 LMGEKADKQYSYEIL
+87 LMGEQADKKYSYEIL
-102 SGEHKIWQ
+102 PSEHKIWQ
-110 VRELSVPVLGNA
+110 VRELSVPVLGSA
-122 TLKNLMDLGLEEVYI
+122 TLKNLMDLGLTEVYI

-143 QIKMTANAVETE
+143 EIKMTAKAVETE

-163 KAVPLDLT
+163 KAVPLDLV

-206 GEANVSFDLSL
+206 GDANVSFDLSL

-227 DWKVASGSEATTAL
+227 DWKVAPGSEATTAL

-282 AMSFLKLDV
+282 AMRFLELDV
-291 QNNLPA
+291 QHNLPA
-297 GAHVFEARLEDLIAK
+297 GAHVFEAYLEDLIAK
-312 SGYVTEYTIVN
+312 SGHVTEYTIVN

-342 GVIEENYVIDA
+342 GVVEENYVIDA

-361 NDNLFKALD
+361 NDNLFKAID

-382 DLQLT
+382 NLVLS

-395 CVNSVPFDWTTGVK
+395 CVNSIPFDWTTGVK
-409 QEAGTTQWYE
+409 QEAGKTQWYE
-419 MDITSLVNN
+419 MDITSLIKN
-428 KQHLQFTLKNLSKEL
+428 KQHLRLTLKNHSSSV
-443 SLVNLELALDCD
+443 SLVNLELAMDCD
-455 GEIIPVSLPVP
+455 GEIVPVSLPVP
-466 ANLNI
+466 GNLNI
-471 SQVIDY
+471 TQVIDY
-477 QILARS
+477 QILSRS

-491 VTTTNAAIELATSVK
+491 VTTTNAAIELAASVK
-506 NYIADDQAPC
+506 NYIADDPAPC
-516 QAAEEVVLGQEYV
+516 QAAEEVVLGKEYE
-529 HKPGTKWYKLSLDLL
+529 HTPGTKWYKLSLDLL

-564 ITFGLVTDCM
+564 VTFGLVTDCM
-574 YATGTTITVPVPA
+574 YSTGTTITVPVPA
-587 GLELGA
+587 GLEVGA

-601 LLESLEQFANAYNK
+601 LLEALEQFANAYNK

-641 TNPCLRSDLIPF
+641 TNPCLRSDLITF

-658 AKVEAGKA
+658 ATVEAGKA
-666 AWYDMDLTVI
+666 AWYDMDLTTI
-676 KKTGKHVNLKFT
+676 KETGKHVKLTFT
-688 NPTDST
+688 NHADSL

-705 PAKVTVPVV
+705 PAKVTMPVV

-720 LSIEHVVD
+720 LSVEHVVD
-728 YSLFAAVNVEHVYV
+728 YSFFAAVNVDHIYV

-749 LELAASTIDATAST
+749 LELAASTIDATASGT
-763 VDCSDVKMVAS
+763 VDCSKVILVES
-774 GDTTLQAAGTT
+774 GDTTQQAAGAT

-803 LTFANQSK
+803 LTFANQGK

-816 KAGFTVDCKYGI
+816 KAGFTVDCQYGI
-828 STYGTIKVPQD
+828 ATYATIKVPQD

-851 AEARRLLAADITDI
+851 TEARRLLDENITDI

-870 TSQPIA
+870 SSQPIA
-876 FIVDMQATDTRACDD
+876 FIVDMQATDTRACDA
-891 AEIFDWQAWEKDGI
+891 AELFDWQAWEKDGI
-905 QLKKDDNLWYKVDL
+905 QLQANKDLWYKVDL
-919 RYPLEKMKNGED
+919 RYPLEKLKNGED
-931 LTLAITNNDTVDVQV
+931 LTLSIANNDTVDVKV
-946 DMTLSPSCPMLV
+946 DVSVSPSCPMLV

-965 IPAKKTVSRDL
+965 IPAKKSVSRDL

-989 KYIYDVETDQF
+989 KFIYDVESDQF

-1007 VIFNKLSDLL
+1007 VVFNKLSDLL

-1028 IEALLAKYGHLLS
+1028 IEALLAKYGEFLS
-1041 ITGLYDL
+1041 ITGVYEL

-1064 LAAHLEYV
+1064 LAAQLQYV

-1092 AQQLLED
+1092 AQELLE
-1099 YSEYIPTLGAYVL
+1099 EYGDNIPALGAQALVI
-1112 PLIQRCEKYITN
+1112 IQRCEKYITN
-1124 ENLKKAIEHLKGYI
+1124 ENLKKVVEYLKGFV

-1159 CFVRINVTG
+1159 CFVRVKTTSDLNVR
-1168 DLQINQPENKTY
+1168 PEEKKDYTT
-1180 DEQEV
+1180 EQV
-1185 VEGYYC
+1185 VKGYLC
-1191 DGDEYTHPKINE
+1191 DGDEYTNPKTGK
-1203 TDVMQGKT
+1203 TDVMQGQT
-1211 VELWRDTIPTADP
+1211 VVLWRDTVPTADP
-1224 LKDIVKVH
+1224 LIDKVIEY
-1232 VYKIYTDPTA
+1232 VYKIYTDPTP

-1268 KQTILDYYKNPG
+1268 KQKILDYYVPAA
-1280 EGVAKVTDVEWT
+1280 GVAQVVDVVWT
-1292 TEKVACGAG
+1292 TEKVACGAE

-1310 TQCKDE
+1310 TECEDE

-1321 SVTLPV
+1321 SVTLPVKQTREREFTATICEGGEGYTWKDEDGNQLGDANPYKATGTYHHQVKFQGSECFELDYTLKLTVLKQPAELTQEIFNQLYSVDSLTPGTTPEFDKKAILDYYANPGDGVAKVTDVAWDIKKIDCGAETHTFMVILKTETEQCKELPFDITLPV

-1352 GNQLGDANPYKVADT
+1352 GNQLGDANPYKATGT
-1367 YYHRKKFEGSECLEL
+1367 YHHQVKFQGSECFEL
-1382 DYTLNL
+1382 DYTLKL
-1388 TVLKQPELTEELF
+1388 TVLKQPAELTQEIF
-1401 KQLYS
+1401 NQLYS
-1406 AVDSLIPGTT
+1406 VDSLTPGTT
-1416 PTFDGEK
+1416 PE
-1423 PTFDKSVI
+1423 FDKKAI
-1431 LKQYEND
+1431 LDYYANPGD
-1438 DPKKIA
+1438 GVA
-1444 KVTGVK
+1444 KVTDVAW
-1450 LDTKKIECG
+1450 DIKKIDCG

-1465 KVILETET
+1465 KVILKTETEQCT
-1473 DCGELPTEITLPV
+1473 ELPFDITLPV
-1486 KHTRTRTFDKTICEG
+1486 K
-1501 GEGYTWTDEDGNQLG
+1501 Q
-1516 DANPYKVADTYYHRK
+1516 
-1531 KFEGSECLELDYTLN
+1531 
-1546 LTVLKQPELTE
+1546 
-1557 ELFKQLYSAV
+1557 
-1567 DSLIPGTTPTFDG
+1567 
-1580 EKPTFDKSVI
+1580 
-1590 LKQYENDDPKKIAKV
+1590 
-1605 TGVKLDTKK
+1605 
-1614 IECGAETH
+1614 
-1622 TFKVILETE
+1622 
-1631 TDCGELPTEITLPVK
+1631 
-1646 RTRVRVFNKEI
+1646 TRVRVFNEQI
-1657 KEGGS
+1657 KQGGS

-1676 VTGVKYEKEFEGSE
+1676 VTGVKYTKNFEGSN
-1690 CLQFDYTLNLKV
+1690 CLELDYTLNLKV

-1707 KEVTV
+1707 KTVTV

-1737 KDSLRIEVAGV
+1737 QDSLRVEVEGV

-1775 ICGNAMDVKAAEA
+1775 ICGNAMDVTAAEA
-1788 TIQAYIDA
+1788 TIKAYVDA
-1796 EPYFAPVVSLVWEVL
+1796 DPFFAPVESLVWEVL
-1811 EGNEWKT
+1811 EDNTWKT

-1841 KSMTS
+1841 ESLTS
-1846 NEVTVN
+1846 NAVTVE

-1871 KYGGRLLTLDVKRIE
+1871 KYGGRLLTLDIKRIE
-1886 NDLGWDI
+1886 NDLGWNINI
-1893 ATKEI
+1893 ADI

-1908 NYADETAVLNDEVVG
+1908 DYADETSVKNDEVVG
-1923 HNYYLANAD
+1923 HSYYLSKED

-1942 ARVTH
+1942 ARVNH

-1958 VQTVEVLVTAAQV
+1958 VQTEQVLVSGAEV
-1971 GMKLAPTMAKPQELI
+1971 GMKLAPTMAKPQEVI

>member
-70 TNLSKGVAK
+70 TNLSKGVAD
-79 VTLNLRAE
+79 VSLNLRAE
-87 LMGEKADKQYSYEIL
+87 LMGEQADKKYSYEIL
-102 SGEHKIWQ
+102 PSEHKIWQ

-137 VLSSTE
+137 VLASTE

-163 KAVPLDLT
+163 KAVPLDLA
-171 KGATVPAGE
+171 KGATVAAGE

-227 DWKVASGSEATTAL
+227 DWKVASGEEATTAL

-282 AMSFLKLDV
+282 AMRSLKLDV

-297 GAHVFEARLEDLIAK
+297 GAHVFEANLEDLIAK

-370 SEMAYI
+370 SEKAYI
-376 RYTTDQ
+376 RYTTDK
-382 DLQLT
+382 DLTLS
-387 VSQRKNTP
+387 VGQRKNTP

-409 QEAGTTQWYE
+409 QEAGKTQWYE

-483 PRNRVYVG
+483 PRNHVYVG

-516 QAAEEVVLGQEYV
+516 QAAVEVELGKEYE
-529 HKPGTKWYKLSLDLL
+529 HTPGTQWYKLSLDLL

-564 ITFGLVTDCM
+564 VTFGLVTDCM

-601 LLESLEQFANAYNK
+601 LLEALEQFANAYNK

-628 LPIHFGLDVENAT
+628 LPIHFGLDVENAA

-749 LELAASTIDATAST
+749 LELTASTIDATAST
-763 VDCSDVKMVAS
+763 VDCSNVIAVVS
-774 GDTTLQAAGTT
+774 GDTIQQAASTT
-785 KLYQLPL
+785 QLYQVPL

-803 LTFANQSK
+803 LTFANQGK
-811 ETAVI
+811 QTAVI

-851 AEARRLLAADITDI
+851 KEARRLLAADITDI

-870 TSQPIA
+870 SSQPIS
-876 FIVDMQATDTRACDD
+876 FIVDMQATDTRICEE
-891 AEIFDWQAWEKDGI
+891 AEAFDWQAWEKNGV
-905 QLKKDDNLWYKVDL
+905 QLTANDDLWYKVDF
-919 RYPLEKMKNGED
+919 RYLLDNLKNGED
-931 LTLAITNNDTVDVQV
+931 LAVTVTNNDTVDVNV
-946 DMTLSPSCPMLV
+946 DVTLSPSCPMLV

-965 IPAKKTVSRDL
+965 IPAKKSVTRDL

-989 KYIYDVETDQF
+989 KFVYDAEKDQF
-1000 FAKYQTY
+1000 FTKYYTY
-1007 VIFNKLSDLL
+1007 AIFNKLTDLL
-1017 GRYAKY
+1017 GRYAKF

-1028 IEALLAKYGHLLS
+1028 IEILLERYGEFLT
-1041 ITGLYDL
+1041 ITGLHEL

-1059 ELKEH
+1059 ELKGLLAPHKEH
-1064 LAAHLEYV
+1064 V
-1072 SYEDLLNAIDA
+1072 SYQDLIDAIDA

-1092 AQQLLED
+1092 AQELLEKYGD
-1099 YSEYIPTLGAYVL
+1099 NIPTLGAYVL
-1112 PLIQRCEKYITN
+1112 PMIQKCEKYITN
-1124 ENLKKAIEHLKGYI
+1124 ENLKKAIEHLKGYV
-1138 PFEELKE
+1138 PFEQMKE

-1159 CFVRINVTG
+1159 CFVRVKVSGDLGFDPVIPEYVLVNDTVNLYTCAGVEEYVNEYTGEIVPIVETEVIPLAIKDTIHVSEYLDTIRTYVVNPILALEVSVETLATIPGATPTFAIGQTPDVTG
-1168 DLQINQPENKTY
+1168 TIEAIVAYYLENARPNEAKILSAEWVSTMTEVVTCATTEYRMTLAIEDSCENYVEHELVFPITPIEPTY
-1180 DEQEV
+1180 HEAQEV
-1185 VEGYYC
+1185 TACVSYTWDWTDSIYTESTFVEHKVYDQTTGC
-1191 DGDEYTHPKINE
+1191 L
-1203 TDVMQGKT
+1203 TDV
-1211 VELWRDTIPTADP
+1211 
-1224 LKDIVKVH
+1224 
-1232 VYKIYTDPTA
+1232 YK
-1242 ITTVEDFKK
+1242 
-1251 IYVDVDSLTPGV
+1251 
-1263 VPSFD
+1263 
-1268 KQTILDYYKNPG
+1268 
-1280 EGVAKVTDVEWT
+1280 
-1292 TEKVACGAG
+1292 
-1301 EWPVKFTLI
+1301 
-1310 TQCKDE
+1310 
-1316 DGVDC
+1316 
-1321 SVTLPV
+1321 
-1327 KKTRTRTFDK
+1327 
-1337 TICEGGEGYTWKDED
+1337 
-1352 GNQLGDANPYKVADT
+1352 
-1367 YYHRKKFEGSECLEL
+1367 
-1382 DYTLNL
+1382 LNL
-1388 TVLKQPELTEELF
+1388 T
-1401 KQLYS
+1401 
-1406 AVDSLIPGTT
+1406 IN
-1416 PTFDGEK
+1416 K
-1423 PTFDKSVI
+1423 PTTS
-1431 LKQYEND
+1431 L
-1438 DPKKIA
+1438 
-1444 KVTGVK
+1444 
-1450 LDTKKIECG
+1450 LDTTLCVG
-1459 AETHTF
+1459 ADF
-1465 KVILETET
+1465 
-1473 DCGELPTEITLPV
+1473 
-1486 KHTRTRTFDKTICEG
+1486 
-1501 GEGYTWTDEDGNQLG
+1501 
-1516 DANPYKVADTYYHRK
+1516 
-1531 KFEGSECLELDYTLN
+1531 
-1546 LTVLKQPELTE
+1546 
-1557 ELFKQLYSAV
+1557 
-1567 DSLIPGTTPTFDG
+1567 
-1580 EKPTFDKSVI
+1580 
-1590 LKQYENDDPKKIAKV
+1590 
-1605 TGVKLDTKK
+1605 TGFV
-1614 IECGAETH
+1614 
-1622 TFKVILETE
+1622 
-1631 TDCGELPTEITLPVK
+1631 
-1646 RTRVRVFNKEI
+1646 
-1657 KEGGS
+1657 
-1662 YTWTEGNGQTYKTA
+1662 WNGQTYTESDS
-1676 VTGVKYEKEFEGSE
+1676 VT
-1690 CLQFDYTLNLKV
+1690 YTTTNAAGCDSIATLK
-1702 SYGGI
+1702 
-1707 KEVTV
+1707 
-1712 VDTVC
+1712 
-1717 VGTEYQGRL
+1717 L
-1726 SKKTINQYTEW
+1726 TINKITT
-1737 KDSLRIEVAGV
+1737 SLL
-1748 PVDSIYKYQIHTYVT
+1748 DT
-1763 GIPTLEADEVIA
+1763 TL
-1775 ICGNAMDVKAAEA
+1775 
-1788 TIQAYIDA
+1788 
-1796 EPYFAPVVSLVWEVL
+1796 P
-1811 EGNEWKT
+1811 
-1818 MSTAALDGNVK
+1818 
-1829 TVTARFT
+1829 
-1836 LNTEC
+1836 
-1841 KSMTS
+1841 
-1846 NEVTVN
+1846 
-1852 VETPTPE
+1852 
-1859 NDYEMANIPAYN
+1859 
-1871 KYGGRLLTLDVKRIE
+1871 
-1886 NDLGWDI
+1886 
-1893 ATKEI
+1893 
-1898 TWYRVVDVID
+1898 
-1908 NYADETAVLNDEVVG
+1908 
-1923 HNYYLANAD
+1923 
-1932 GSPLPAGTYY
+1932 
-1942 ARVTH
+1942 
-1947 NRVTEADCDGI
+1947 
-1958 VQTVEVLVTAAQV
+1958 
-1971 GMKLAPTMAKPQELI
+1971 
-1986 RLLNLN
+1986 
-1992 PAEDATV
+1992 
-1999 RVYSTTG
+1999 
-2006 EVMDTFEVKNATE
+2006 
-2019 ASFHAAQTAGYY
+2019 
-2031 IVEVQTEAG
+2031 
-2040 KVSLRYIV
+2040 
-2048 K
+2048 

>member
-70 TNLSKGVAK
+70 TNLSEGVAK

-122 TLKNLMDLGLEEVYI
+122 TLKNLMDLGLDEVYI

-282 AMSFLKLDV
+282 AMRFLELDA
-291 QNNLPA
+291 QHNLPA
-297 GAHVFEARLEDLIAK
+297 GAHVFEAYLEDLIAK

-376 RYTTDQ
+376 RYTTDK
-382 DLQLT
+382 DLTLS

-409 QEAGTTQWYE
+409 QEAGKTQWYE
-419 MDITSLVNN
+419 MDITSLIKN
-428 KQHLQFTLKNLSKEL
+428 KQHLRLTLKNHSSSV
-443 SLVNLELALDCD
+443 SLVNLEIAMDCD
-455 GEIIPVSLPVP
+455 GEIVPVSLPIP
-466 ANLNI
+466 GDLNI
-471 SQVIDY
+471 TQVIDY
-477 QILARS
+477 QILSRS

-491 VTTTNAAIELATSVK
+491 VTTTNAAIELAASVK

-516 QAAEEVVLGQEYV
+516 QAAEEVVLGEEYT
-529 HKPGTKWYKLSLDLL
+529 HAPGTKWYKLSLDLL

-552 VYFANKNNQRAH
+552 VYFANKNKQRAH

-587 GLELGA
+587 GLEVGA

-601 LLESLEQFANAYNK
+601 LLEALEQFANAYNK

-628 LPIHFGLDVENAT
+628 LPIQFGLDVENTT
-641 TNPCLRSDLIPF
+641 TNPCLRSDLVTF

-658 AKVEAGKA
+658 ATVQAGKA
-666 AWYDMDLTVI
+666 VWYDMDLTTI
-676 KKTGKHVNLKFT
+676 KETGKHVKLTFT
-688 NPTDST
+688 NHADSL

-720 LSIEHVVD
+720 LSVEHVVD
-728 YSLFAAVNVEHVYV
+728 YSFFAAVNVDHIYV

-774 GDTTLQAAGTT
+774 GDTTLQAAGATN
-785 KLYQLPL
+785 LYQLPL
-792 SLLDQEGRVAK
+792 SLLDQDGRVAK
-803 LTFANQSK
+803 LTFANQGK

-816 KAGFTVDCKYGI
+816 KAGFTVDCQYGI
-828 STYGTIKVPQD
+828 ATYATIKVPQD

-851 AEARRLLAADITDI
+851 AEARRLLDENITDI
-865 YLQVT
+865 YLQIT
-870 TSQPIA
+870 SSQPIA
-876 FIVDMQATDTRACDD
+876 FIVDMQATDTRACDA
-891 AEIFDWQAWEKDGI
+891 AELFDWQAWEKDGI
-905 QLKKDDNLWYKVDL
+905 QLQANKDLWYKVDL
-919 RYPLEKMKNGED
+919 RYPLEKLKNGED
-931 LTLAITNNDTVDVQV
+931 LTLSIANNDTVDVKV
-946 DMTLSPSCPMLV
+946 DVSVSPSCPMLV

-965 IPAKKTVSRDL
+965 IPAKKSVSRDL

-989 KYIYDVETDQF
+989 KFIYDVESDQF

-1007 VIFNKLSDLL
+1007 VVFNKLSDLL
-1017 GRYAKY
+1017 GHYAKY

-1028 IEALLAKYGHLLS
+1028 IEALLAKYGEFLS
-1041 ITGLYDL
+1041 ITGIYEL

-1064 LAAHLEYV
+1064 LAAQLQYV

-1092 AQQLLED
+1092 AQELLE
-1099 YSEYIPTLGAYVL
+1099 EYGDNIPALGAQALVI
-1112 PLIQRCEKYITN
+1112 IQRCEKYITN
-1124 ENLKKAIEHLKGYI
+1124 ENLKKVVEYLKGFV

-1159 CFVRINVTG
+1159 CFVRVKTTSDLNVR
-1168 DLQINQPENKTY
+1168 PEDKKDYST
-1180 DEQEV
+1180 EEK
-1185 VEGYYC
+1185 VEAYLC
-1191 DGDEYTHPKINE
+1191 DGDEYTHPKTGK
-1203 TDVMQGKT
+1203 TDVMQGQT
-1211 VELWRDTIPTADP
+1211 VVLWRDTVPTADP
-1224 LKDIVKVH
+1224 LKDKVIEH

-1251 IYVDVDSLTPGV
+1251 IYVNVDSLTPGV

-1268 KQTILDYYKNPG
+1268 KQTILDYYAKPEVTG
-1280 EGVAKVTDVEWT
+1280 EGVAKVVDVKWT
-1292 TEKVACGAG
+1292 TEKVACGAE

-1327 KKTRTRTFDK
+1327 KKTRKREFSV

-1352 GNQLGDANPYKVADT
+1352 GNQLGDANPYKVTGT
-1367 YYHRKKFEGSECLEL
+1367 YYHQVEFKDSKCLEL
-1382 DYTLNL
+1382 DYTLKL
-1388 TVLKQPELTEELF
+1388 TVLKQPVELTTELF
-1401 KQLYS
+1401 KKLYPT
-1406 AVDSLIPGTT
+1406 VDSLTPGTT
-1416 PTFDGEK
+1416 PE
-1423 PTFDKSVI
+1423 FDKKAILDYYANPGDGVAKVTDVAWDIKKIDCGAKTHTFMVI
-1431 LKQYEND
+1431 LK
-1438 DPKKIA
+1438 
-1444 KVTGVK
+1444 T
-1450 LDTKKIECG
+1450 
-1459 AETHTF
+1459 
-1465 KVILETET
+1465 ETEQ
-1473 DCGELPTEITLPV
+1473 CKELPFDITLPV
-1486 KHTRTRTFDKTICEG
+1486 K
-1501 GEGYTWTDEDGNQLG
+1501 Q
-1516 DANPYKVADTYYHRK
+1516 
-1531 KFEGSECLELDYTLN
+1531 
-1546 LTVLKQPELTE
+1546 
-1557 ELFKQLYSAV
+1557 
-1567 DSLIPGTTPTFDG
+1567 
-1580 EKPTFDKSVI
+1580 
-1590 LKQYENDDPKKIAKV
+1590 
-1605 TGVKLDTKK
+1605 
-1614 IECGAETH
+1614 
-1622 TFKVILETE
+1622 
-1631 TDCGELPTEITLPVK
+1631 
-1646 RTRVRVFNKEI
+1646 TRVRVFNEQI
-1657 KEGGS
+1657 KQGDS

-1676 VTGVKYEKEFEGSE
+1676 VTGVKYEKNFEGSE

-1707 KEVTV
+1707 KTVTV

-1775 ICGNAMDVKAAEA
+1775 ICGNAMDVTAAEA
-1788 TIQAYIDA
+1788 TIKAYVDA
-1796 EPYFAPVVSLVWEVL
+1796 DPFFAPVESLVWEVL
-1811 EGNEWKT
+1811 EDNTWKT

-1836 LNTEC
+1836 LNTIC

-1846 NEVTVN
+1846 NAVTVE

-1871 KYGGRLLTLDVKRIE
+1871 KYGGRLLTLDIKRIE
-1886 NDLGWDI
+1886 NDLGWNINI
-1893 ATKEI
+1893 ADI

-1908 NYADETAVLNDEVVG
+1908 DYADETSVKNDEVVG
-1923 HNYYLANAD
+1923 HSYYLSKED

-1942 ARVTH
+1942 ARVNH

-1958 VQTVEVLVTAAQV
+1958 VQTVEVLVSGAEV
-1971 GMKLAPTMAKPQELI
+1971 GMKLAPTMAKPQEVI

>member
-137 VLSSTE
+137 VLSSSE
-143 QIKMTANAVETE
+143 QIKMTAKAIATE

-282 AMSFLKLDV
+282 AMRFLELDA
-291 QNNLPA
+291 QHNLPA
-297 GAHVFEARLEDLIAK
+297 GAHVFEAYLEDLIAK

-376 RYTTDQ
+376 RYTTDK
-382 DLQLT
+382 DLTLS

-409 QEAGTTQWYE
+409 QEAGKTQWYE
-419 MDITSLVNN
+419 MDITSLIKN
-428 KQHLQFTLKNLSKEL
+428 KQHLRLTLKNHSSSV
-443 SLVNLELALDCD
+443 SLVNLEIAMDCD
-455 GEIIPVSLPVP
+455 GEIVPVSLPIP
-466 ANLNI
+466 GDLNI
-471 SQVIDY
+471 TQVIDY
-477 QILARS
+477 QILSRS

-491 VTTTNAAIELATSVK
+491 VTTTNAAIELAASVK

-516 QAAEEVVLGQEYV
+516 QAAEEVVLGEEYT
-529 HKPGTKWYKLSLDLL
+529 HAPGTKWYKLSLDLL

-564 ITFGLVTDCM
+564 VTFGLVTDCM
-574 YATGTTITVPVPA
+574 YSTGTTITVPVPA
-587 GLELGA
+587 GLEVGA

-601 LLESLEQFANAYNK
+601 LLEALEQFANAYNK
-615 VDAKDLY
+615 VDAADLF

-628 LPIHFGLDVENAT
+628 LPIQFGLDVENTT
-641 TNPCLRSDLIPF
+641 TNPCLRSDLVTF

-658 AKVEAGKA
+658 ATVQAGKA
-666 AWYDMDLTVI
+666 VWYDMDLTTI
-676 KKTGKHVNLKFT
+676 KETGKHVKLTFT
-688 NPTDST
+688 NHADSL

-720 LSIEHVVD
+720 LSVEHVVD
-728 YSLFAAVNVEHVYV
+728 YSFFAAVNVDHIYV

-774 GDTTLQAAGTT
+774 GDTTLQAAGAT

-803 LTFANQSK
+803 LTFANQGK

-816 KAGFTVDCKYGI
+816 KAGFTVDCQYGI
-828 STYGTIKVPQD
+828 ATYATIKVPQD

-851 AEARRLLAADITDI
+851 AEARRLLDEDITDI
-865 YLQVT
+865 YLQIT
-870 TSQPIA
+870 SSQPIA
-876 FIVDMQATDTRACDD
+876 FIVDMQTTDTRACDA
-891 AEIFDWQAWEKDGI
+891 AELFDWQAWEKDGI
-905 QLKKDDNLWYKVDL
+905 QLQANKDLWYKVDL
-919 RYPLEKMKNGED
+919 RYPLEKLKNGEN
-931 LTLAITNNDTVDVQV
+931 LTLSIANNDTVDVKV
-946 DMTLSPSCPMLV
+946 DVSVSPSCPMLV

-965 IPAKKTVSRDL
+965 IPAKKSVSRDL

-989 KYIYDVETDQF
+989 KFIYDVESDQF

-1007 VIFNKLSDLL
+1007 VVFNKLSDLL

-1028 IEALLAKYGHLLS
+1028 IEALLAKYGEFLS
-1041 ITGLYDL
+1041 ITGIYEL

-1064 LAAHLEYV
+1064 LAAQLQYV

-1092 AQQLLED
+1092 AQELLE
-1099 YSEYIPTLGAYVL
+1099 EYGDNIPALGAQALVI
-1112 PLIQRCEKYITN
+1112 IQRCEKYITN
-1124 ENLKKAIEHLKGYI
+1124 ENLKKVVEYLKGFV

-1159 CFVRINVTG
+1159 CFVRVKTTSDLNVR
-1168 DLQINQPENKTY
+1168 PEDKKDY
-1180 DEQEV
+1180 IPEEK
-1185 VEGYYC
+1185 VEAYLC
-1191 DGDEYTHPKINE
+1191 DGDEYTHPKTGK
-1203 TDVMQGKT
+1203 TDVMQGQT
-1211 VELWRDTIPTADP
+1211 VVLWRDTVPTADP
-1224 LKDIVKVH
+1224 LKDKVIEH

-1251 IYVDVDSLTPGV
+1251 IYVNVDSLTPGV

-1268 KQTILDYYKNPG
+1268 KQKILDYYKNPG
-1280 EGVAKVTDVEWT
+1280 EGVAKVVDVEWT
-1292 TEKVACGAG
+1292 TEKVACGAE
-1301 EWPVKFTLI
+1301 EWPVNFTLV
-1310 TQCKDE
+1310 TQCEDE

-1327 KKTRTRTFDK
+1327 KKTRKREFTA

-1352 GNQLGDANPYKVADT
+1352 GNQLGDANPYKATGT
-1367 YYHRKKFEGSECLEL
+1367 YDHQVEFKDSECLEL
-1382 DYTLNL
+1382 DYTLKL
-1388 TVLKQPELTEELF
+1388 TVLKQPVELTTELF
-1401 KQLYS
+1401 KKLYPT
-1406 AVDSLIPGTT
+1406 VDSLTPGTT
-1416 PTFDGEK
+1416 PE
-1423 PTFDKSVI
+1423 FDKKAILDYYAKPEVTGDGVAKVTDVDWDIKKIDCGAKTHTFMVI
-1431 LKQYEND
+1431 LK
-1438 DPKKIA
+1438 
-1444 KVTGVK
+1444 T
-1450 LDTKKIECG
+1450 
-1459 AETHTF
+1459 
-1465 KVILETET
+1465 ETEQ
-1473 DCGELPTEITLPV
+1473 CKELPFEITLPV
-1486 KHTRTRTFDKTICEG
+1486 M
-1501 GEGYTWTDEDGNQLG
+1501 Q
-1516 DANPYKVADTYYHRK
+1516 
-1531 KFEGSECLELDYTLN
+1531 
-1546 LTVLKQPELTE
+1546 
-1557 ELFKQLYSAV
+1557 
-1567 DSLIPGTTPTFDG
+1567 
-1580 EKPTFDKSVI
+1580 
-1590 LKQYENDDPKKIAKV
+1590 
-1605 TGVKLDTKK
+1605 
-1614 IECGAETH
+1614 
-1622 TFKVILETE
+1622 
-1631 TDCGELPTEITLPVK
+1631 
-1646 RTRVRVFNKEI
+1646 TRVRVFNEQI
-1657 KEGGS
+1657 KQGDS

-1676 VTGVKYEKEFEGSE
+1676 VTGVKYEKNFEGSE

-1726 SKKTINQYTEW
+1726 TKKTINQYTEW

-1796 EPYFAPVVSLVWEVL
+1796 DPFFAPVESLVWEVL
-1811 EGNEWKT
+1811 EDNTWKT

-1836 LNTEC
+1836 LNTIC

-1846 NEVTVN
+1846 NAVTVE

-1871 KYGGRLLTLDVKRIE
+1871 KYGGRLLTLDIKRIE
-1886 NDLGWDI
+1886 NDLGWNIDI
-1893 ATKEI
+1893 ADI

-1908 NYADETAVLNDEVVG
+1908 DYADETSVKNDEVVG
-1923 HNYYLANAD
+1923 HSYYLSKED

-1942 ARVTH
+1942 ARVNH

-1958 VQTVEVLVTAAQV
+1958 VQTVEVLVSGAEV
-1971 GMKLAPTMAKPQELI
+1971 GMKLAPTMAKPQEVI